1 MFKDK
6 LEGFYNKYY
15 KVLMLIP
22 IILLVISFIIVGSR
36 FASTGELFN
45 RDVTL
50 KGGITMTIYT
60 DQEISTELLQN
71 KIPVDS
77 IVKKLTD
84 FSTGKQVGVIVEASD
99 IKEEELKPIL
109 QKELNI
115 ELTNENYSIE
125 ETGSSLGASFYTE
138 LIRAVIFALILM
150 TIVIFILFR
159 TFTPSIAV
167 VFSALIDIMVPLAII
182 NIFNIKVSS
191 AGIVAFL
198 LLIGYSVDTDIL
210 LTTRSIK
217 RTNGRLFDRMY
228 ASMKTGLTMTFCAI
242 AVMITGLVISNT
254 PIIKEMFFIILLGLI
269 TDIFSTYLTNAGIL
283 TMYCKKKN
291 IT

>member
-6 LEGFYNKYY
+6 LEAFYNKYY

-138 LIRAVIFALILM
+138 LIWAVIFAFILM
-150 TIVIFILFR
+150 AIAIFILFR